1 MNEQTFHRLNRCGI
15 SMVELIVGITLLAVV
30 VLSLSTASLYASR
43 TVTRSRVQL
52 AAAEF
57 QQSELETLLAV
68 PYANLVSG
76 NRTMT
81 DGTSTWTVVDSFTY
95 RRIMLVTNYT
105 PAAAIS
111 IGDTVVAYRVRR

>member
-1 MNEQTFHRLNRCGI
+1 MNEHTLHRLNSSGI

-57 QQSELETLLAV
+57 QQAEIEALLAV
-68 PYANLVSG
+68 PYAKLQSG
-76 NRTMT
+76 SRSLAG
-81 DGTSTWTVVDSFTY
+81 GTSKWEVVDSFTY
-95 RRIMLVTNYT
+95 RRIMLVTNYA
-105 PAAAIS
+105 PAEAIS
-111 IGDTVVAYRVRR
+111 VSDTVVAYRVRR

>member
-111 IGDTVVAYRVRR
+111 VGDTVVAYRVRR